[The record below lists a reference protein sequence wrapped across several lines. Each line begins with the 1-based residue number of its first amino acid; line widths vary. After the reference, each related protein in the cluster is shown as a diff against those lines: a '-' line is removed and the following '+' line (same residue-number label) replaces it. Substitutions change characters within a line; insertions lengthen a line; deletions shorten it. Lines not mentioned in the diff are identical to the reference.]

1 MFPIRCQEYI
11 RYFNFG
17 NVAELIVRGL
27 KYTRIFTV
35 TVLHKLDA
43 DACVISMIGELAS
56 LGAALCWTVS
66 AALYKV
72 ALSDAKPVSAN
83 ISRCISTT
91 VFFIACLGATGRLQ
105 YLATLRVD
113 SLLLAGLSG
122 AVGLCVGDT
131 LYMLS
136 LKLIGVSR
144 AVPVTCTYPLFTM
157 LFTALFFSEQI
168 TLSVLLGAVL
178 IVVGIW
184 LISQE
189 KGKSSEM
196 AGNVLFKGV
205 FVGFVAAVVWAVS
218 IAFMDEA
225 LALSELA
232 ILDAAF
238 VVNTVRLLA
247 TTFSLLAISPFF
259 DRQFSFLRL
268 KRRTWIILAL
278 GGIVALGLGWVLL
291 AVSLLDI
298 PASYAVPISSV
309 SPLFATLFG
318 AFLLKER
325 VTTRIFVGSVSIVLG
340 TSVLFAV

>member
-1 MFPIRCQEYI
+1 
-11 RYFNFG
+11 
-17 NVAELIVRGL
+17 
-27 KYTRIFTV
+27 
-35 TVLHKLDA
+35 
-43 DACVISMIGELAS
+43 MIGELAA

-83 ISRCISTT
+83 IARCISTT
-91 VFFIACLGATGRLQ
+91 VFLIACLGVTGRLQ
-105 YLATLRVD
+105 YLAALRLD

-122 AVGLCVGDT
+122 VIGLCIGDT

-157 LFTALFFSEQI
+157 LFATLFFSEQI
-168 TLSVLLGAVL
+168 TLFVLLGAVL

-189 KGKSSEM
+189 KGKSSGM
-196 AGNVLFKGV
+196 GRNVLFKGV
-205 FVGFVAAVVWAVS
+205 LVAFVAAVVWGVS

-225 LALSELA
+225 LALSKLA

-238 VVNTVRLLA
+238 AVNTVRLSA

-259 DRQFSFLRL
+259 DRQFGFLKL
-268 KRRTWIILAL
+268 KRRTWIILAI
-278 GGIVALGLGWVLL
+278 GGVVALGLGWVLL

-325 VTTRIFVGSVSIVLG
+325 VTTRIFVGSVFIVLG
-340 TSVLFAV
+340 TSVLFVV

>member
-1 MFPIRCQEYI
+1 
-11 RYFNFG
+11 
-17 NVAELIVRGL
+17 
-27 KYTRIFTV
+27 
-35 TVLHKLDA
+35 
-43 DACVISMIGELAS
+43 MIGELAA
-56 LGAALCWTVS
+56 LAAALCWTVS

-91 VFFIACLGATGRLQ
+91 VFFIACLGLTGRLQ
-105 YLATLRVD
+105 YIAALGLD
-113 SLLLAGLSG
+113 SLLLAGISG
-122 AVGLCVGDT
+122 VVGLCVGDT

-157 LFTALFFSEQI
+157 LFAALLFSEQI
-168 TLSVLLGAVL
+168 TLFVLLGAVL

-189 KGKSSEM
+189 KDKSTGM
-196 AGNVLFKGV
+196 ARSVLFKGILV
-205 FVGFVAAVVWAVS
+205 AFVTAVMWGVS

-225 LALSELA
+225 LALSKLA

-238 VVNTVRLLA
+238 VVNTVRLSA
-247 TTFSLLAISPFF
+247 TTLSLLAVSPFF
-259 DRQFSFLRL
+259 DRQFGFLKL
-268 KRRTWIILAL
+268 KRRTWVILAL

-309 SPLFATLFG
+309 SPLFATLSG

-325 VTTRIFVGSVSIVLG
+325 VTTRILVGSVFIVLG
-340 TSVLFAV
+340 TSVLFVV